1 MENASKALII
11 AGGVLIGILVLSL
24 IAYLFIYFGAHTSEV
39 NDIAEQRQLAK
50 YNAQYTVY
58 ENNNNLSVY
67 DVVNIIN
74 IAHEN
79 NLKYKDES
87 ENVYNTTYKV
97 AVYVDGSDKAIV
109 SNTDFS
115 NSIVTLI
122 KSNYTTKYKCSSIKY
137 NNSGKVNEVRIIK
150 IS

>member
-87 ENVYNTTYKV
+87 ETVYNTTYKV
-97 AVYVDGSDKAIV
+97 AVYV
-109 SNTDFS
+109 
-115 NSIVTLI
+115 
-122 KSNYTTKYKCSSIKY
+122 
-137 NNSGKVNEVRIIK
+137 
-150 IS
+150 